1 MGIKF
6 DARKE
11 FEPNKIERLGVTK
24 ENMRLA
30 LSHIRNELDE
40 MLRHIDD
47 AEKDWNGHKQDNF
60 HKESA
65 MEIIDNL
72 IADVHFSSIY
82 DFLVEYQKVLMEFY
96 EIAWINDER
105 RIAQK

>member
-1 MGIKF
+1 MSIRSK
-6 DARKE
+6 
-11 FEPNKIERLGVTK
+11 FEPSKVEKLGVTK

-47 AEKDWNGHKQDNF
+47 AEKDWNGHNNDNF

-65 MEIIDNL
+65 MQVINNL
-72 IADVHFSSIY
+72 ICDAHFQSVY
-82 DFLVEYQKVLMEFY
+82 DILLEYQKVLMEFY
-96 EIAWINDER
+96 EIDQEGR
-105 RIAQK
+105 RKR